1 MNDGELEG
9 GIIRCNCSVSTSN
22 NLHTYAAACW
32 LFVCSCIV
40 SSGSIAVSAVKDSE
54 SARRKRKRKRKSK
67 RREERRGERRGGGSI
82 PYCDG
87 KWSGDGLGIYHL
99 GGSRGVGFIYGQR
112 IRVVGILGRRWDD
125 DNNGDACCRR
135 STTTTSQVLL
145 LVLVVVHLPLLVWG
159 ATHGI
164 TVYYITLQ
172 LCLIVVSA
180 LSALL
185 LLLLLVCCGERE
197 REREREKGIRRSG
210 VLCLG

>member
-82 PYCDG
+82 PYCDERQT
-87 KWSGDGLGIYHL
+87 D
-99 GGSRGVGFIYGQR
+99 
-112 IRVVGILGRRWDD
+112 
-125 DNNGDACCRR
+125 
-135 STTTTSQVLL
+135 
-145 LVLVVVHLPLLVWG
+145 
-159 ATHGI
+159 
-164 TVYYITLQ
+164 
-172 LCLIVVSA
+172 
-180 LSALL
+180 
-185 LLLLLVCCGERE
+185 RE
-197 REREREKGIRRSG
+197 RETTHPHPHTHTSYTE
-210 VLCLG
+210 